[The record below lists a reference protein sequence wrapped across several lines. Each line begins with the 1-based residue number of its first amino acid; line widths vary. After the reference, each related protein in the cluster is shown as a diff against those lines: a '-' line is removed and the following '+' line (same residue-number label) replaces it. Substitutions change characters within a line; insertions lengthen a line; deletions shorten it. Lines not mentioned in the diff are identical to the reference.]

1 MKLLCVLI
9 VAMLP
14 LMACHL
20 IIADDSSEKQGY
32 LTVRTS
38 DKIQESEDSKL
49 TERCLN
55 DGDDCDTGDDCCS
68 GLCIFDEYFSY
79 CDDSDPYYDDY
90 DEYYY

>member
-49 TERCLN
+49 TKRCLD
-55 DGDDCDTGDDCCS
+55 DGDDCQVGDDCCS
-68 GLCIFDEYFSY
+68 GSCVFDEGDSFCEISY
-79 CDDSDPYYDDY
+79 ENYGGVSR
-90 DEYYY
+90 